1 MITFAT
7 TTRAMKMETCCKEQG
22 GPGRMIPV
30 PGEISAGCGLAWSA
44 RPEDRD
50 VLVQLMKQNDLE
62 AEGIH
67 EIMF

>member
-1 MITFAT
+1 
-7 TTRAMKMETCCKEQG
+7 METCCKEQG